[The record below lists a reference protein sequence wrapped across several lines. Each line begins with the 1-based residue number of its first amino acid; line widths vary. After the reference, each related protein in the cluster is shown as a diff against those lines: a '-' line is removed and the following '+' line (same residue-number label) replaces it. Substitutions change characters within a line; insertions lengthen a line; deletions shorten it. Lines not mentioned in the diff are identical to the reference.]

1 MNIYALKNKINKI
14 KALNDPKQSY
24 WLEFLQDM
32 YIKELQAIANKVTQE
47 LSQDQRTNKAYQDFL
62 AR

>member
-14 KALNDPKQSY
+14 KALNDPKQRY

-32 YIKELQAIANKVTQE
+32 YTKELQAIANKVSQE
-47 LSQDQRTNKAYQDFL
+47 LSQEQRTNKAWSEHL

>member
-14 KALNDPKQSY
+14 KALNDSKQRY

-32 YIKELQAIANKVTQE
+32 YTKELQAIANKVSQE

>member
-14 KALNDPKQSY
+14 KALNDPKQRY

-32 YIKELQAIANKVTQE
+32 YNKELQAIANKVSQE
-47 LSQDQRTNKAYQDFL
+47 LSQEQKSKKAWAEHL

>member
-24 WLEFLQDM
+24 WLEFLQDL
-32 YIKELQAIANKVTQE
+32 YFKELQAIANKVSQE
-47 LSQDQRTNKAYQDFL
+47 LSQEQRTKKAYQDFL

>member
-14 KALNDPKQSY
+14 KALNDPEQRY
-24 WLEFLQDM
+24 WLEFLQDL
-32 YIKELQAIANKVTQE
+32 YTKELQAIANKVSQE

>member
-32 YIKELQAIANKVTQE
+32 YTKELQAIANKVSQE
-47 LSQDQRTNKAYQDFL
+47 LSQDQRTNKAYNDFL

>member
-24 WLEFLQDM
+24 WLEFLQDL
-32 YIKELQAIANKVTQE
+32 YFKELQAIANKVSQE
-47 LSQDQRTNKAYQDFL
+47 LSQDQRTKKAYQDFL

>member
-1 MNIYALKNKINKI
+1 MNIYVLKNKINKI

-24 WLEFLQDM
+24 WLEFLQDL
-32 YIKELQAIANKVTQE
+32 YFKELQAIANKVSQE
-47 LSQDQRTNKAYQDFL
+47 LSQDQRTKKAYKDFL